1 MDGEF
6 PPRQDV
12 SSQTA
17 DDQNGQSP
25 RRPYEKPR
33 LEPHDFSNAIL
44 GNVTPTTLDGGSG
57 SWRD

>member
-6 PPRQDV
+6 PPQQDV

-33 LEPHDFSNAIL
+33 LDPHDFSNAIL
-44 GNVTPTTLDGGSG
+44 GNATPNFADGSSG
-57 SWRD
+57 AYRP

>member
-33 LEPHDFSNAIL
+33 LESHDFSNAIL
-44 GNVTPTTLDGGSG
+44 GNATPNLEDGISG
-57 SWRD
+57 SYRP